1 MPDTVSLADA
11 KAHIDEL
18 VARAAAGEEI
28 LISQDGRPLARL
40 IPAACGGPRQP
51 GAWAHLRDRIVDDAL
66 LESMEPEDLDA
77 AEGKLTDAFG
87 ISRRQQQ

>member
-28 LISQDGRPLARL
+28 LISEDGRPLARL
-40 IPAACGGPRQP
+40 IPAGAAGLRQP
-51 GAWAHLRDRIVDDAL
+51 GAWAHLRDRITDETL
-66 LESMEPEDLDA
+66 LEPAEAEDLDA

-87 ISRRQQQ
+87 ISRHRRQ